1 MKKTTV
7 AHIIIERLSQCGV
20 SLVFPEEVKGDL
32 IKEHDWA
39 MSTAGFDL
47 INNFRDIF
55 DEVCNEVDD
64 QVENGSIIFTDLGL
78 IVSK

>member
-7 AHIIIERLSQCGV
+7 AHIIIERLAQRGV
-20 SLVFPEEVKGDL
+20 NLEFPDKVKGDL

-47 INNFRDIF
+47 INNFKDIF

-78 IVSK
+78 IISK

>member
-1 MKKTTV
+1 MNKTTV

-20 SLVFPEEVKGDL
+20 NLVFPEEVKGDL

>member
-1 MKKTTV
+1 MNKTTV
-7 AHIIIERLSQCGV
+7 AHIIIERLSQRGV
-20 SLVFPEEVKGDL
+20 NLVFPEEVKGDL

>member
-1 MKKTTV
+1 MNKTTV
-7 AHIIIERLSQCGV
+7 AHIIIERLTHRGII
-20 SLVFPEEVKGDL
+20 LEFPNTVKGDL

-39 MSTAGFDL
+39 MSTTGFDL

-64 QVENGSIIFTDLGL
+64 QVQNGSIIFTDEGFV
-78 IVSK
+78 VSI